1 MNAKLRLR
9 TRIVLISVILFAIL
23 IIINLYWLQIV
34 NGSDYA
40 KKAELQ
46 YVKPNISLLDR
57 GSIFLRTKDGTKIQ
71 GATLKSGYKVYVN
84 PSILTDSNT
93 VYQAISEY
101 IDIDRN
107 DFDKKVNKVN
117 DKYEEL
123 ADKVPEQSAISIKN
137 LKIPGLGITKEIW
150 RVYPGEAM
158 LAHELGILGESAS
171 SSIVVGRYGLE
182 RSYENVLNRSESSSV
197 SNVFA
202 QLFSDSDN
210 KEFNDIPKKEG
221 DIITTIEPT
230 VQKYLEKVLEQIQ
243 DKWKPETTGA
253 IVIDPNTGEIIAMS
267 SLPNFNPNNTKGIK
281 DVRVLSNPLVE
292 SAYEMGSIIK
302 PLTMATALD
311 FGAITAD
318 YKYDDTGTMILN
330 GKKISNHD
338 NLVRGMTSMQDLL
351 GYSLNIGAAKIALK
365 VGKDAFASYF
375 FSFGFGTKT
384 GIDLPNESSGIVGN
398 LKTAKDVEI
407 ATASFGQGIAVSPIA
422 VAKALSILANGGYI
436 IRPHLVKEIHY
447 NDGTIEKVSIN
458 NKNRVLKKQ
467 TTDEVTE
474 MLVKVVDNSLLKG
487 AIKNDRYSIAA
498 KTGTAQI
505 SDPVK
510 GGYYPDRYLHS
521 FFGYFPAYNPKYLVF
536 FFQVYPKGTEYASDT
551 LTEPF
556 NQMTKF
562 LINYYNI
569 APDR

>member
-1 MNAKLRLR
+1 MNARLRLR
-9 TRIVLISVILFAIL
+9 TRIVLISVILFAIGL
-23 IIINLYWLQIV
+23 TINLYWLQVV
-34 NGSDYA
+34 NGADYA

-46 YVKPNISLLDR
+46 YIRPVTSILNR
-57 GSIFLRTKDGTKIQ
+57 GSIFLNTKDGTKIQ
-71 GATLKSGYKVYVN
+71 GATLKSGYKIYIN
-84 PSILTDSNT
+84 PSILTEPNT

-101 IDIDRN
+101 VNIDKD
-107 DFDKKVNKVN
+107 DFDKKTSKVN

-123 ADKVPEQSAISIKN
+123 VDRVPEQSAISIKG

-150 RVYPGEAM
+150 RAYPGETM

-171 SSIVVGRYGLE
+171 SSLVVGRYGLE
-182 RSYENVLNRSESSSV
+182 RNYENILSRSESV
-197 SNVFA
+197 SEGNVFA
-202 QLFSDSDN
+202 ELFGDSKTKDSN
-210 KEFNDIPKKEG
+210 NISKKEG

-230 VQKYLEKVLEQIQ
+230 VQKYLEKILEQIQ
-243 DKWKPETTGA
+243 NKWRPDTVGG
-253 IVIDPNTGEIIAMS
+253 IVIDPNTGEIVAMS
-267 SLPNFNPNNTKGIK
+267 SLPTFNPNDTSGVK
-281 DVRVLSNPLVE
+281 DARIFSNPLVE

-311 FGAITAD
+311 FGVITPD
-318 YKYDDTGTMILN
+318 YTYDDTGTMILN

-338 NLVRGMTSMQDLL
+338 NLIRGMTTMQDLL
-351 GYSLNIGAAKIALK
+351 GQSLNIGAAKIALK

-407 ATASFGQGIAVSPIA
+407 ATAAFGQGIAMSPIA

-436 IRPHLVKEIHY
+436 IKPHLVKEIHY
-447 NDGTIEKVSIN
+447 SDGTIDSISIN
-458 NKNRVLKKQ
+458 RDVKVLKKQ
-467 TTDEVTE
+467 TTDQVTK

-505 SDPVK
+505 ADHVK

-536 FFQVYPKGTEYASDT
+536 FFQVYPKGTEYAADT

-556 NQMTKF
+556 DQMTKF

>member
-1 MNAKLRLR
+1 MNARLRLR
-9 TRIVLISVILFAIL
+9 TRIVLISVILFAIGL
-23 IIINLYWLQIV
+23 TINLYWLQVV
-34 NGSDYA
+34 NGADYA
-40 KKAELQ
+40 KKAEIQ
-46 YVKPNISLLDR
+46 YIRPDTSLLNR
-57 GSIFLRTKDGTKIQ
+57 GSIFLNTKDGTKIQ
-71 GATLKSGYKVYVN
+71 GATLKSGYKIYIN
-84 PSILTDSNT
+84 PSILTEPKT

-101 IDIDRN
+101 IDIDKE
-107 DFDKKVNKVN
+107 DFDKKTSKVN
-117 DKYEEL
+117 DRYEEL
-123 ADKVPEQSAISIKN
+123 ADKVPEKAALSIKG

-150 RVYPGEAM
+150 RVYPGETM

-171 SSIVVGRYGLE
+171 SSLVVGRYGLE
-182 RSYENVLNRSESSSV
+182 RSYENILSRSGSV
-197 SNVFA
+197 SEGNVFA
-202 QLFSDSDN
+202 ELFGDSKTKDSN
-210 KEFNDIPKKEG
+210 NLSKKEG

-230 VQKYLEKVLEQIQ
+230 VQNYLEKVLEQIQ
-243 DKWKPETTGA
+243 NKWQPDTVGG

-267 SLPNFNPNNTKGIK
+267 SLPTFNPNDTRGIK
-281 DVRVLSNPLVE
+281 DVRILSNPLVE

-311 FGAITAD
+311 FGAITPS
-318 YKYDDTGTMILN
+318 YTYDDTGTMILN

-338 NLVRGMTSMQDLL
+338 NLVRGMTTMQDLL
-351 GYSLNIGAAKIALK
+351 GQSLNIGAAKIALK

-407 ATASFGQGIAVSPIA
+407 ATAAFGQGIAMSPIA

-436 IRPHLVKEIHY
+436 IKPHLVKEIHY
-447 NDGTIEKVSIN
+447 SDGTIDKVSIN
-458 NKNRVLKKQ
+458 KDVKVLKKQ
-467 TTDEVTE
+467 TTDEVTQ

-505 SDPVK
+505 ADHVK

-536 FFQVYPKGTEYASDT
+536 FFQVYPKGTEYAADT

-556 NQMTKF
+556 DQMTKF
-562 LINYYNI
+562 LINYFNI